1 VNGPADG
8 LTEDGPDGPCDVF
21 FHFFFFL
28 LFFFDLASLDH
39 ISIFFYFY
47 ILVRCHLALHLTA

>member
-1 VNGPADG
+1 MGQLMGWQKMGQMAHVM
-8 LTEDGPDGPCDVF
+8 F
-21 FHFFFFL
+21 FSFFL
-28 LFFFDLASLDH
+28 FSFIFFDLASLDH